1 MEPTHPS
8 RAATRIQASFR
19 GHLVRRDV
27 VDAARRDFEEIAR
40 RVERAALGHLP
51 ANVPFA
57 PARAPRL
64 GPAKA
69 EASAPRERAR
79 ALPILAPRDPTPSA
93 RSDDTTNPSTSTSS
107 SWSTTDPANTPA
119 NAPTDAFAPERVV
132 GDDARRL
139 VTLREELAWARAALD
154 DRRQHLRRM
163 RRDAAWED
171 DARTLARDVLSLR

>member
-1 MEPTHPS
+1 MESTHPS

-57 PARAPRL
+57 SARAPRL

-79 ALPILAPRDPTPSA
+79 ALPILAPRDPTPSTRA
-93 RSDDTTNPSTSTSS
+93 DDTTNPSTSSS
-107 SWSTTDPANTPA
+107 GSATEPA
-119 NAPTDAFAPERVV
+119 NAPADAPADAFAPERVV

-171 DARTLARDVLSLR
+171 NARTLARDVLSLR

>member
-1 MEPTHPS
+1 MEATHAS

-27 VDAARRDFEEIAR
+27 VDAARRDFEDIAR
-40 RVERAALGHLP
+40 RVERAAFGHLP

-57 PARAPRL
+57 STRAPRL
-64 GPAKA
+64 GLARAKEGA
-69 EASAPRERAR
+69 ARDRDR
-79 ALPILAPRDPTPSA
+79 ALPILAPRDATPSTRA
-93 RSDDTTNPSTSTSS
+93 DDTTNPTTSS
-107 SWSTTDPANTPA
+107 SGSVTDPADAPADTPA
-119 NAPTDAFAPERVV
+119 DAFAPERVV

>member
-1 MEPTHPS
+1 M
-8 RAATRIQASFR
+8 
-19 GHLVRRDV
+19 
-27 VDAARRDFEEIAR
+27 DAARRDFEEIAR

-57 PARAPRL
+57 SARAPRL

-79 ALPILAPRDPTPSA
+79 AFPILAPRDPTPSTRA
-93 RSDDTTNPSTSTSS
+93 DDTTNPSTSSS
-107 SWSTTDPANTPA
+107 GSATDPANAPA
-119 NAPTDAFAPERVV
+119 NAPERVV

-171 DARTLARDVLSLR
+171 DARTLARDVLTLR